1 MNCYRKSATSHQIS
15 SSRLCVLPDPTP
27 FSIVTSHHCFK
38 LDTFKKS
45 IRRTSW
51 PSLTSPKANA
61 TFCQDRPGDPKIQRT
76 GSSLQR
82 WAQKIKTEN
91 TLDIKKVII
100 FVKCNVIFVKRLI
113 TAIRFLLINSP
124 LK

>member
-1 MNCYRKSATSHQIS
+1 LQ
-15 SSRLCVLPDPTP
+15 PDQAG
-27 FSIVTSHHCFK
+27 IC
-38 LDTFKKS
+38 
-45 IRRTSW
+45 
-51 PSLTSPKANA
+51 
-61 TFCQDRPGDPKIQRT
+61 DPKQAVKKKMKKKRT
-76 GSSLQR
+76 HRPTQTTPARRLQADR

>member
-1 MNCYRKSATSHQIS
+1 M
-15 SSRLCVLPDPTP
+15 
-27 FSIVTSHHCFK
+27 
-38 LDTFKKS
+38 KKKR
-45 IRRTSW
+45 IQN
-51 PSLTSPKANA
+51 PP
-61 TFCQDRPGDPKIQRT
+61 QVRPGLR
-76 GSSLQR
+76 LQAAR